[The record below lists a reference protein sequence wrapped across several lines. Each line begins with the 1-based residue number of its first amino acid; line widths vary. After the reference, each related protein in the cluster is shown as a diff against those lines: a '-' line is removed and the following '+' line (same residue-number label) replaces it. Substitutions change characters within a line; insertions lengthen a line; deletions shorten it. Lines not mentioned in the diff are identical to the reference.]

1 MRRLDCLCALPCP
14 LHLFCDGAAT
24 TSGAPEVFEPR
35 QSKEGRPPSG
45 SSFPLFL
52 FSTFPLFL
60 FSSFP
65 LFLFSSFSSSP
76 FVLFLFLFVFLVVCL
91 CGLMRSLPSEADLK
105 FRNGRGHDPCRAT
118 TPGRKFL
125 GFGAI
130 VRLVFFSVLFSFVLP
145 CVSYVCRL
153 GSTSVSPVRTIHVP
167 WLAEDVECDPPPPHR
182 VLHLFFSAC
191 RFSPQGG
198 VTPPGCTFR
207 FLKSK
212 AGDSNSA
219 NGLGQMITFASWRSS
234 AQ

>member
-1 MRRLDCLCALPCP
+1 MYSKSPAVLHVGLRVNFVASLCSWLFSDAALSSCVASIVSVPCP
-14 LHLFCDGAAT
+14 ALSH
-24 TSGAPEVFEPR
+24 
-35 QSKEGRPPSG
+35 
-45 SSFPLFL
+45 
-52 FSTFPLFL
+52 
-60 FSSFP
+60 
-65 LFLFSSFSSSP
+65 
-76 FVLFLFLFVFLVVCL
+76 
-91 CGLMRSLPSEADLK
+91 LK